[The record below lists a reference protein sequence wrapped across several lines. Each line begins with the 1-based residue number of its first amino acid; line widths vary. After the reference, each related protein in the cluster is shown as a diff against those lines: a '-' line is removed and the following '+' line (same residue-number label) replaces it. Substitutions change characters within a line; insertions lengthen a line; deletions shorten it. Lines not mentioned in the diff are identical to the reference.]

1 MVQLYRAEEDDWLTV
16 LRKKQ
21 QPKNQSTLVLRPQD
35 GFVLAT
41 HRPAAL
47 MMAIESAANL
57 LQSEA
62 KAIYVDVPRHQNIA
76 VIKSLRDSATE
87 KIVRVTGIY
96 IGGQIRRVRIY
107 ATAPEDSC
115 RGIVRGI
122 EAGTTPEELM
132 QHLCAP
138 GTDVLS
144 ARMMGR
150 SETALLTFRG
160 TYVPR
165 FVLYHR
171 AKYDCK
177 PHKPKA
183 QFCFT
188 CYGIGHRADI
198 CPQAGVIKCKACGSL
213 LDTPDQEHACKLCCA
228 NCQGEHPADDP
239 TCPAREQADS
249 EASKAAYL
257 KRVQARKKYEK
268 KPETSRQ
275 VTAGGEPIN
284 KHDKSRNQGAGM
296 SLQKQHTSRM
306 PVKTTAVASHDRSG
320 SRACTNGNR
329 RARSLSLR
337 RKRRSVSRSAL
348 PPISPSVYKNTPNTR
363 KYTTPTW
370 QSDAYKRAL
379 LCPKP
384 SIAESLRRMPDDTP
398 IAPPTESQ
406 TADTNIMDTSEVPPI
421 QNNEEGSPPSR
432 TSPTQKREMQ
442 NPPSKRQC
450 ALVVNNPD
458 IDFSELKAQISEIT
472 AKLEATTKAAEELE
486 KKTEARFIQI
496 EQKAEQSSNQLALMM
511 EKIDQSLKS
520 IQQSQQDI
528 QRRLDGLESTPSSAH
543 RFTSPRSHPYASEVN
558 QRQRALLSNNGD
570 N

>member
-1 MVQLYRAEEDDWLTV
+1 MVQPYRAEEDDWLTV

-47 MMAIESAANL
+47 MMAIESTANL

-76 VIKSLRDSATE
+76 VIKSLRYSATK
-87 KIVRVTGIY
+87 KIVRITGIY

-115 RGIVRGI
+115 RGIVHGI
-122 EAGTTPEELM
+122 EVSTSPEQLT
-132 QHLCAP
+132 QNLCAP
-138 GTDVLS
+138 NTDFLS
-144 ARMMGR
+144 ARMMGK
-150 SETALLTFRG
+150 SETALSTFRG

-183 QFCFT
+183 QFFFT
-188 CYGIGHRADI
+188 CCGIGHRADI

-213 LDTPDQEHACKLCCA
+213 LDTPDQEHSCSSVAPTARGNIQRTTPHVQPANKLTPRHPRRLTTE
-228 NCQGEHPADDP
+228 GE
-239 TCPAREQADS
+239 TF
-249 EASKAAYL
+249 
-257 KRVQARKKYEK
+257 
-268 KPETSRQ
+268 
-275 VTAGGEPIN
+275 N
-284 KHDKSRNQGAGM
+284 KHDKSRSQGAGT
-296 SLQKQHTSRM
+296 SLWKQHTSRM
-306 PVKTTAVASHDRSG
+306 PVKTTAVASHGRSG
-320 SRACTNGNR
+320 SHACTNGNR

-337 RKRRSVSRSAL
+337 GKRRSVSRSAL
-348 PPISPSVYKNTPNTR
+348 PPINPSVHKNTR

-384 SIAESLRRMPDDTP
+384 SIAESLRRIPDDTP
-398 IAPPTESQ
+398 IALPTESQ
-406 TADTNIMDTSEVPPI
+406 TGDTNIMYTSEVPPI
-421 QNNEEGSPPSR
+421 QNSEEESPRR
-432 TSPTQKREMQ
+432 TSLTQKRKLD

-450 ALVVNNPD
+450 AVVVNNQELN
-458 IDFSELKAQISEIT
+458 FSELKTQISVIT
-472 AKLEATTKAAEELE
+472 AKLQAATKAAEELE
-486 KKTEARFIQI
+486 KKTEGRFIEI
-496 EQKAEQSSNQLALMM
+496 KQKAEQSASQLALMM
-511 EKIDQSLKS
+511 EKIEQSLKAVH
-520 IQQSQQDI
+520 QSQQDI

-543 RFTSPRSHPYASEVN
+543 RFTSPRSHPYASEAN
-558 QRQRALLSNNGD
+558 QRQRTLHTNNGD

>member
-21 QPKNQSTLVLRPQD
+21 QPKNQSTLVLCPQD

-87 KIVRVTGIY
+87 KIVRITGIY
-96 IGGQIRRVRIY
+96 IGGQIRRK
-107 ATAPEDSC
+107 TQC
-115 RGIVRGI
+115 RGIVHESRPVH
-122 EAGTTPEELM
+122 AEELM
-132 QHLCAP
+132 QNLCAP
-138 GTDVLS
+138 NTDVLS

-150 SETALLTFRG
+150 SETALLTFSG
-160 TYVPR
+160 TYVP
-165 FVLYHR
+165 
-171 AKYDCK
+171 
-177 PHKPKA
+177 P
-183 QFCFT
+183 
-188 CYGIGHRADI
+188 DI

-213 LDTPDQEHACKLCCA
+213 LDTPDQEHSCKLCCA

-239 TCPAREQADS
+239 TCPAREQAAS
-249 EASKAAYL
+249 AASKAAYL

-275 VTAGGEPIN
+275 VTTEVQ
-284 KHDKSRNQGAGM
+284 SQGAGT
-296 SLQKQHTSRM
+296 SLRKQHTSRM
-306 PVKTTAVASHDRSG
+306 PVKTTAVASHGRSG

-329 RARSLSLR
+329 RAQSLSLR
-337 RKRRSVSRSAL
+337 RKRRS
-348 PPISPSVYKNTPNTR
+348 
-363 KYTTPTW
+363 
-370 QSDAYKRAL
+370 SDAYKRAL
-379 LCPKP
+379 ICPKP
-384 SIAESLRRMPDDTP
+384 SIAESLRRIPDDTP

-421 QNNEEGSPPSR
+421 QNSEEESPRR
-432 TSPTQKREMQ
+432 TSLTQKRELD

-450 ALVVNNPD
+450 AVVVNNQEL
-458 IDFSELKAQISEIT
+458 DFSELKAQISVIT
-472 AKLEATTKAAEELE
+472 AKLEAATKAAEELE
-486 KKTEARFIQI
+486 KKTEARFIEI
-496 EQKAEQSSNQLALMM
+496 EQKAEQSASQLALMM
-511 EKIDQSLKS
+511 EKIDQSLKA

-543 RFTSPRSHPYASEVN
+543 RFTSPRSHPYASEAN
-558 QRQRALLSNNGD
+558 QRQRTLHTNNGD

>member
-41 HRPAAL
+41 HRPAVL

-87 KIVRVTGIY
+87 KIVRITGIY

-115 RGIVRGI
+115 RGIVHGI
-122 EAGTTPEELM
+122 EAGTSPEELM
-132 QHLCAP
+132 QNLCAP
-138 GTDVLS
+138 NTDVLS

-183 QFCFT
+183 S
-188 CYGIGHRADI
+188 ILLDLLWHWPSSGHLPTSRR
-198 CPQAGVIKCKACGSL
+198 PSSCKACGSL
-213 LDTPDQEHACKLCCA
+213 LDTPDQEHSCKLCCA

-249 EASKAAYL
+249 AASKAAYL

-275 VTAGGEPIN
+275 VT
-284 KHDKSRNQGAGM
+284 
-296 SLQKQHTSRM
+296 
-306 PVKTTAVASHDRSG
+306 
-320 SRACTNGNR
+320 
-329 RARSLSLR
+329 
-337 RKRRSVSRSAL
+337 
-348 PPISPSVYKNTPNTR
+348 
-363 KYTTPTW
+363 
-370 QSDAYKRAL
+370 
-379 LCPKP
+379 
-384 SIAESLRRMPDDTP
+384 
-398 IAPPTESQ
+398 TE
-406 TADTNIMDTSEVPPI
+406 
-421 QNNEEGSPPSR
+421 R
-432 TSPTQKREMQ
+432 
-442 NPPSKRQC
+442 
-450 ALVVNNPD
+450 
-458 IDFSELKAQISEIT
+458 
-472 AKLEATTKAAEELE
+472 
-486 KKTEARFIQI
+486 
-496 EQKAEQSSNQLALMM
+496 
-511 EKIDQSLKS
+511 
-520 IQQSQQDI
+520 
-528 QRRLDGLESTPSSAH
+528 
-543 RFTSPRSHPYASEVN
+543 
-558 QRQRALLSNNGD
+558 
-570 N
+570 

>member
-87 KIVRVTGIY
+87 KIVRITGIY

-115 RGIVRGI
+115 RGIVHGI
-122 EAGTTPEELM
+122 EA
-132 QHLCAP
+132 
-138 GTDVLS
+138 
-144 ARMMGR
+144 
-150 SETALLTFRG
+150 
-160 TYVPR
+160 
-165 FVLYHR
+165 
-171 AKYDCK
+171 
-177 PHKPKA
+177 
-183 QFCFT
+183 
-188 CYGIGHRADI
+188 
-198 CPQAGVIKCKACGSL
+198 SL
-213 LDTPDQEHACKLCCA
+213 LDTPDQEHSCKLCCA

-249 EASKAAYL
+249 AASKAAYL

-275 VTAGGEPIN
+275 VTTEGETIN
-284 KHDKSRNQGAGM
+284 KHDKSRSQGAGT
-296 SLQKQHTSRM
+296 SLRKQHTSRM
-306 PVKTTAVASHDRSG
+306 PVKATAVASHGRSG

-348 PPISPSVYKNTPNTR
+348 PPINPSVHKNTR

-384 SIAESLRRMPDDTP
+384 SIAESLRRIPDDTP

-421 QNNEEGSPPSR
+421 QNSEEESPRR
-432 TSPTQKREMQ
+432 TSLTQKRELD

-450 ALVVNNPD
+450 AVVVNNQEL
-458 IDFSELKAQISEIT
+458 DFSELKTQISVIT
-472 AKLEATTKAAEELE
+472 AQVEAVTKAAEELE
-486 KKTEARFIQI
+486 KKTEARFIEI
-496 EQKAEQSSNQLALMM
+496 EQKAEQSASQLALMM
-511 EKIDQSLKS
+511 EKIEQSLKA

-528 QRRLDGLESTPSSAH
+528 QRRLDGLKSTPSSAH
-543 RFTSPRSHPYASEVN
+543 RFTSPRSHPYASEAN
-558 QRQRALLSNNGD
+558 QRQRTLHTNNGD